1 MYFKILYFLDVAK
14 EWLSSFKRSKQVVWL
29 SIAIKNLCFHH
40 RMSLCRMHTLWVNP
54 CISEFPKIKLKL
66 RYEKTFYFLW
76 HEETKL
82 STRYMTNLML
92 FIYFCSNSV
101 YMTFCKTYNSFSSRN
116 NSRTHDISNLNCVYE
131 SVQNL
136 RHNPMTGV
144 NLRII
149 NVSCIYTTK
158 REIV

>member
-1 MYFKILYFLDVAK
+1 
-14 EWLSSFKRSKQVVWL
+14 
-29 SIAIKNLCFHH
+29 
-40 RMSLCRMHTLWVNP
+40 
-54 CISEFPKIKLKL
+54 
-66 RYEKTFYFLW
+66 
-76 HEETKL
+76 
-82 STRYMTNLML
+82 MTNLML

-131 SVQNL
+131 GVQNL